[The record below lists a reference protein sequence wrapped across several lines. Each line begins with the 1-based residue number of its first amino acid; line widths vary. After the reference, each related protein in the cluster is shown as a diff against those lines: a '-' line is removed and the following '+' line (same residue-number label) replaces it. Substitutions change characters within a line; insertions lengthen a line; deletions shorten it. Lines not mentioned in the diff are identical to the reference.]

1 MALARWRL
9 VELPIATQP
18 LCCLAPGDLHAR
30 VMAAAE
36 ACDVFLS
43 HCWLG
48 DEEDEAS
55 TAYSGHEKVVR
66 IKQALVRRGLRPWL
80 DEERLG
86 GASDLMTAMSAA
98 IDSAPVF
105 LAMLTQRYIKK
116 VRPGAGKP
124 PQSPAPIQ
132 QHHTLRVLPLFRPPS
147 PSPARLRS
155 SRGPA
160 PTPVMPN
167 SATQPAAKP
176 RR

>member
-1 MALARWRL
+1 
-9 VELPIATQP
+9 
-18 LCCLAPGDLHAR
+18 
-30 VMAAAE
+30 MAAAE

-132 QHHTLRVLPLFRPPS
+132 QRHTLLRESSLSFG

-167 SATQPAAKP
+167 LATQPAANP